1 MFSVPYG
8 RIFVLIYF
16 MTQLVG
22 QNGGISNI
30 PLVLILPIIILCFF
44 LCIITFW
51 LGYVVSLKIQKSRL
65 EDAKTQARKI
75 IEDARSEAES
85 FKKTAKLEVSE
96 EAAKTRAELESKERK
111 FQRDMYQIEK
121 RLNDRTSSLDRKQ
134 ESVNGKERELVK
146 KEKDLVVKE
155 RALMLKSEKLDN
167 ELREIS
173 NRLQKISRMTVQEAK
188 NELLQSL
195 ENQVKKESAQMIK
208 KIVDN
213 AVKEADKEAAEI
225 VVSAI
230 QRCATDHTVEST
242 VSVVALPSEDMKGR
256 IIGREGRNIRSFENL
271 TGVEIIIDD
280 TPEAI
285 TLSGFDPVRREIAR
299 IGMEKLVSDGR
310 INPGRIEVVIEKAKK
325 EIDEIIQKTA
335 EETVNELGI
344 SAFHPEIMRYLGRL
358 RYRTSYGQN
367 VLQHSKEVA
376 YLAALMAGEL
386 GLDAAIARRSG
397 LLHDIGKAA
406 DHTLEGTHALIGADL
421 AKRYNEDIIVVNA
434 IASHHE
440 EAEPVSPIAVLVQA
454 ADAIS
459 GSRPGARRDTIEAYL
474 ERVEKLE
481 DIAAEIE
488 GVEKVFALQAGREL
502 RVIVE
507 PSKIS
512 DAEAIVLS
520 GEVAA
525 RIEKEL
531 KYPGQIKVTVI
542 REIRATEYAK

>member
-1 MFSVPYG
+1 MYINF
-8 RIFVLIYF
+8 L
-16 MTQLVG
+16 TQLVG
-22 QNGGISNI
+22 QNNGISNI

-75 IEDARSEAES
+75 IEDARGEAES
-85 FKKTAKLEVSE
+85 YKKTAKLEVSE
-96 EAAKTRAELESKERK
+96 EAAKTRADLESKERK
-111 FQRDMYQIEK
+111 FQRDMYQTEK

-134 ESVNGKERELVK
+134 ESVTSKERELVK

-167 ELREIS
+167 ELKEIS

-188 NELLQSL
+188 SELLLSL
-195 ENQVKKESAQMIK
+195 ETQVKKEAAQMIK

-213 AVKEADKEAAEI
+213 ASKEADKEAAEI

-242 VSVVALPSEDMKGR
+242 VSVVPLPSEDMKGR

-325 EIDEIIQKTA
+325 EIDEIIKKTA
-335 EETVNELGI
+335 EDTVNELGI
-344 SAFHPEIMRYLGRL
+344 STLHPEIMRYLGRL

-386 GLDAAIARRSG
+386 GLDASIARRSG

-421 AKRYNEDIIVVNA
+421 ARKYNEDIIVVNS

-440 EAEPVSPIAVLVQA
+440 EAEPISPIAVLVQA

-481 DIAAEIE
+481 DIAADIE

-520 GEVAA
+520 GEVAS

>member
-1 MFSVPYG
+1 M
-8 RIFVLIYF
+8 
-16 MTQLVG
+16 
-22 QNGGISNI
+22 
-30 PLVLILPIIILCFF
+30 ILPIIILCFF

-75 IEDARSEAES
+75 IEDARSESES
-85 FKKTAKLEVSE
+85 YKKTAKLEVSE

-481 DIAAEIE
+481 DIAADIE

>member
-1 MFSVPYG
+1 M
-8 RIFVLIYF
+8 LIYF